1 MLLPRSAFSLA
12 FSTVHLVVSTYKED
26 LWSWERNL
34 TLSFRHAV
42 LQMKVLKMQT
52 VPVLHE

>member
-12 FSTVHLVVSTYKED
+12 FKIVHLVVSTYKED